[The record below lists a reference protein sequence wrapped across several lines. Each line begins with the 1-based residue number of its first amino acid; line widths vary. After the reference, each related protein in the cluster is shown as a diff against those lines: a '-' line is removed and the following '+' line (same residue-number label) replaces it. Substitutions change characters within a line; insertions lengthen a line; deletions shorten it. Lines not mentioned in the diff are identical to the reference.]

1 MDVFEYQITVTKDD
15 IDELNHVNNVRYV
28 QWVNDAA
35 KRHWQQNTSEEIIT
49 NYYWVVLSHNID
61 YKSSAF
67 LNDILTIKTY
77 VSSFEGVRSI
87 RIVEIYNSKTNK
99 LLVKSETN
107 WCLIDA
113 NTNRP
118 TRISDKIVNL
128 FN

>member
-67 LNDILTIKTY
+67 LNDTLTIKTY

-118 TRISDKIVNL
+118 TRISDEIVNL